1 MWNRMDLKM
10 RAKHAFAQNRGA
22 CIGVAIIVA
31 LMSMLINVILK
42 ILNVLSLENESLLF
56 TVMILA
62 CIILYIFI
70 LNAISVSECRFFMLN
85 TEGRADIGAMA
96 DPVKSGYF
104 GNVLLT
110 MFVQTIFVSLW
121 SFLLIVPG
129 IMKFYEYRMIPYLLA
144 EYPDME
150 RSEAFRISKEMM
162 TGQKWN
168 LFVLDMSFLGWHV
181 LGACTCGL
189 LNVLYVSP
197 YYQATVAEVYR
208 SLK

>member
-31 LMSMLINVILK
+31 LMSTLMNVILK

-62 CIILYIFI
+62 CIVLYIFI
-70 LNAISVSECRFFMLN
+70 LNAISVSECRFFVLN
-85 TEGRADIGAMA
+85 TEGRAGIGAMA
-96 DPVKSGYF
+96 DPVRSGYF

>member
-31 LMSMLINVILK
+31 LMSMLMNVILK

-62 CIILYIFI
+62 CIVLYIFI
-70 LNAISVSECRFFMLN
+70 LNAISVSECRFFVMN
-85 TEGRADIGAMA
+85 AEGRVGIGAMA

-129 IMKFYEYRMIPYLLA
+129 IIKFYEYRMIPYLLA

-150 RSEAFRISKEMM
+150 RSETFRISKEMM
-162 TGQKWN
+162 NGQKWN
-168 LFVLDMSFLGWHV
+168 LFVLDMSFLGWYV

>member
-31 LMSMLINVILK
+31 LMSMLMNVILK

-56 TVMILA
+56 TVMILV
-62 CIILYIFI
+62 CMVLYILI

-85 TEGRADIGAMA
+85 AEGRAGIGAMA
-96 DPVKSGYF
+96 EPVKSGYF
-104 GNVLLT
+104 GNVLVT

-129 IMKFYEYRMIPYLLA
+129 IMKFYEIGRA
-144 EYPDME
+144 SCRE
-150 RSEAFRISKEMM
+150 R
-162 TGQKWN
+162 
-168 LFVLDMSFLGWHV
+168 V
-181 LGACTCGL
+181 
-189 LNVLYVSP
+189 
-197 YYQATVAEVYR
+197 
-208 SLK
+208 